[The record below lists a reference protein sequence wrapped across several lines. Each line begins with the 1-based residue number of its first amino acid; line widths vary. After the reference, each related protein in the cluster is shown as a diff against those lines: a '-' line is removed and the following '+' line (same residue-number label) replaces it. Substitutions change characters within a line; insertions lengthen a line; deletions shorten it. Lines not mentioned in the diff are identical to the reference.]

1 MMSAQSQDR
10 LFDLLKHYA
19 SKLKALIVIL
29 EKEHDSLDERNIK
42 ALEQCTEK
50 KQELLNE
57 ISMLEQERDSLNQCI
72 EIDTDKLKADKNFT
86 QLNDQIK
93 TLLNK
98 CRHMNEENGAIIEI
112 SSQFNQRMLEIMIGI
127 PEQGDL
133 YDAAGKNATK
143 LSNQSVA
150 RI

>member
-1 MMSAQSQDR
+1 MIADQNQER
-10 LFDLLKHYA
+10 LIDLLKHYVI
-19 SKLKALIVIL
+19 KLKTLIEIL
-29 EKEHDSLDERNIK
+29 EQEHISLNERNIS

-50 KQELLNE
+50 KQELLKD
-57 ISMLEQERDSLNQCI
+57 ISVLEQERDCISQCI
-72 EIDTDKLKADKNFT
+72 EIDPDALKADKSFT

-93 TLLNK
+93 TLLNE
-98 CRHMNEENGAIIEI
+98 CRHLNEVNGAIIGI
-112 SSQFNQRMLEIMIGI
+112 SSQFNQRMLEIMIGNS
-127 PEQGDL
+127 EQGDL